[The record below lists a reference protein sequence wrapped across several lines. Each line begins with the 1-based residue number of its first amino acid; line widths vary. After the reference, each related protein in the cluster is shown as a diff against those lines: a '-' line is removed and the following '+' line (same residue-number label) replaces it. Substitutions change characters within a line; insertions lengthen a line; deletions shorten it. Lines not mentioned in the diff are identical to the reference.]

1 VKVMLYD
8 LGGASPM
15 ARIVSLVV
23 LGITF
28 YIGGLLYQ
36 RLLAKEGPA

>member
-1 VKVMLYD
+1 
-8 LGGASPM
+8 
-15 ARIVSLVV
+15 VSLVV

-36 RLLAKEGPA
+36 RLLVAAR